1 MSDYIA
7 ELIMFSV
14 LVFGT
19 LALFLFALNKFFP
32 QVDEDSQ
39 YAPEAVKTEP
49 AAVPPESE
57 EKPVASA
64 LPQAEG
70 PISLHSDIKALKA
83 KEEAHQKQEDVPKP
97 PTRWHMAPKATM
109 IIELDLDR
117 VPPSMALGS
126 LLQMQDIVK
135 AFYQE
140 QAQKAAQLKNR
151 IVKPSMVD
159 RTEAILRRPS

>member
-1 MSDYIA
+1 MSNDQA
-7 ELIMFSV
+7 S
-14 LVFGT
+14 LV
-19 LALFLFALNKFFP
+19 
-32 QVDEDSQ
+32 
-39 YAPEAVKTEP
+39 
-49 AAVPPESE
+49 
-57 EKPVASA
+57 VASA
-64 LPQAEG
+64 LIFGTFALLISALIKFFPATEDAQEPAPAAEAG
-70 PISLHSDIKALKA
+70 SKEKDPEPEQPKA
-83 KEEAHQKQEDVPKP
+83 
-97 PTRWHMAPKATM
+97 PTRWHMEPPAKM
-109 IIELDLDR
+109 VIELELDK